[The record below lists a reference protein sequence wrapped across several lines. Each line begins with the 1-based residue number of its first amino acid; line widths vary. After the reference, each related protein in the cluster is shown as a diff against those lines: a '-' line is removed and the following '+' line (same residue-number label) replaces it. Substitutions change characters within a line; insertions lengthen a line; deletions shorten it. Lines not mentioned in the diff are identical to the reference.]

1 MRCSARSVVYRARG
15 KQVSQSAEFGAVTC
29 AMATRSM
36 PDIDFGHPRPHI
48 ANAALRA
55 RGDCT
60 GCVTLTEY
68 LIKGL
73 IHTIIPPGN
82 VDFRR
87 IKVHWK
93 TIGVQTS
100 ASGIDPVESTTL
112 FFSGS
117 KCTTFMMLCMTK
129 KPHVTGWHDFSIS
142 ITQVGK
148 VDYQTGERDMHV
160 MCRVSSSAVQTTNF
174 WLVSGT
180 QSHL

>member
-100 ASGIDPVESTTL
+100 ASGIDPVESL
-112 FFSGS
+112 QHIFFPVANALRLWCYVWRKNRMWPAGMISLS
-117 KCTTFMMLCMTK
+117 LLPKLVKWIIKRESAICTSCVELVHQQYKQQTF
-129 KPHVTGWHDFSIS
+129 D
-142 ITQVGK
+142 
-148 VDYQTGERDMHV
+148 
-160 MCRVSSSAVQTTNF
+160 
-174 WLVSGT
+174 
-180 QSHL
+180 